1 MSETVSSAQHNEL
14 ISLGNVSKAKNEANI
29 GKSILMMY
37 KGENQVCKVRTATIV
52 PHGCHPCLHNGYSL
66 V

>member
-14 ISLGNVSKAKNEANI
+14 ISLGNVSKAKNEANV

-37 KGENQVCKVRTATIV
+37 KGETKYVKYELPLSYPTAATRVYIMDIV
-52 PHGCHPCLHNGYSL
+52 
-66 V
+66 